1 MDHGSELIIEIRK
14 DCLRQRGRAVLL
26 ALAVMDSED
35 HSVKVDILHPQ
46 FLAFEEPELATI

>member
-1 MDHGSELIIEIRK
+1 MRSGRIVSGRGGS
-14 DCLRQRGRAVLL
+14 AVLL